1 MFVCAPSNGS
11 FTKIVHV
18 CVRHVLLYVQALGKL
33 LKISRFEAGDFAAWV
48 RPRCRLVLLVGDLD
62 VLIHDTFR

>member
-1 MFVCAPSNGS
+1 M
-11 FTKIVHV
+11 